1 MSLLL
6 DTHVAIWAIN
16 EPERIPLRIQ
26 ALIENEPGHVC
37 VSHISLWEIAIK
49 HHLGRPSAPPR
60 PASEMTKEFLES
72 GFTLLPLDLG
82 HILAFERIPMLHGN
96 PYDRLLVAQA
106 FSESLTLLTHDRRL
120 AAYGDAVVAW

>member
-26 ALIENEPGHVC
+26 ALIENELEQVY

-49 HHLGRPSAPPR
+49 HLLGRPSAPPR
-60 PASEMTKEFLES
+60 SAREMTREFLES
-72 GFTLLPLDLG
+72 GLALLPLDLG
-82 HILAFERIPMLHGN
+82 HILVFERIPLLHGD
-96 PYDRLLVAQA
+96 PYDRLLIAQA
-106 FSESLTLLTHDRRL
+106 LTENLHLLTHDSRL
-120 AAYGDAVVAW
+120 AAYGDVVIAW

>member
-6 DTHVAIWAIN
+6 DTHVAVWAIN

-26 ALIENEPGHVC
+26 ALMENELGHVY

-49 HHLGRPSAPPR
+49 YHLGRSSAPPR
-60 PASEMTKEFLES
+60 PAGEMTKEFLES
-72 GFTLLPLDLG
+72 GFVLLPLDLG
-82 HILAFERIPMLHGN
+82 HILAFERIPMLHGD

-120 AAYGDAVVAW
+120 AAYGDAIVAW

>member
-26 ALIENEPGHVC
+26 ALMENEPGHVY

-49 HHLGRPSAPPR
+49 HQLGRPRSAG
-60 PASEMTKEFLES
+60 EMAKDFLES
-72 GFTLLPLDLG
+72 GFALLPLDLG
-82 HILAFERIPMLHGN
+82 HVLAFERIPLLHGD

-106 FSESLTLLTHDRRL
+106 FSESLSLLTHDHRL
-120 AAYGDAVVAW
+120 RAYGDVVVAW